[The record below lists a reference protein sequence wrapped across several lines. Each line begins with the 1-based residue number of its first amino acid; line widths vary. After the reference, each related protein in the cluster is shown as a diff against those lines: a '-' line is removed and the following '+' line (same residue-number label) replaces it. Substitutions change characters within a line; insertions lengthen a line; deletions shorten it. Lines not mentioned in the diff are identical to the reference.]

1 MENPF
6 LIYVT
11 RSERAKLFRKIIDVE
26 SPLSPEATDKVLATI
41 KSDGFLLEGLT
52 DKEKRQ
58 MLALARHISATPWPF
73 PPVSAAVPDSTLPGP
88 ASLASSQTVVLPAL
102 SSPLNTS
109 RKIDFDVSL
118 PDQFVSPIS
127 HDVFDV
133 QTLPVP
139 GDPYDPLSHNLPR
152 ENVDLVALSDLVN
165 SLPSAFSIR
174 NVAQHVSVPTV
185 ACSAFSIPITIAA
198 SKSHSDPV
206 PIPISSTQ
214 ESVPIIS
221 VPIAKSSRKG
231 KEKISV
237 SGTAEKRGLSQL
249 DDVETQT
256 DHKLQR
262 KGSTLPPRT
271 TWSRAQVDTHAVPTP
286 SGSKSKGSSKV
297 YKPHLLSP
305 DLFVVWKTHVNRVF
319 IVEKSINEEDLAA
332 KCNIIPLLR
341 YQNLLAPL
349 RHIGPYSTWLA
360 RFHQVFIRGTWY
372 PFGPTEINAYLG
384 TPNHPA
390 SPDPSPHLLATAL
403 THNKVVSWSSD
414 GISSLKL
421 TTVYSVLL
429 RLASA
434 NWVLA
439 VRRHQKE
446 AKVHLPFPCLIY
458 GVLQDHGFMP
468 YKEEVI
474 TTPNNAYIF
483 DDRLKQRGHYDD
495 RASLDQLPA
504 IPPPAPLV
512 SAPASSTDT
521 TSASRPGS
529 RLVPK
534 EPPTLVDRRQIVL
547 TLEASI
553 AQVQQSVTPQQATIS
568 GLAKLRDAQLEEIA
582 RIEAIHAR
590 VLADTGA
597 ASSDSDSED
606 EEDDS
611 DSGTPSAR
619 AIFGSV
625 IASQYGNN
633 GLILTENQNGNSVG
647 AFSSQSPAQMNMN
660 SSPNHAQRAADEF
673 DDPWYLHITENPN
686 LILVSPPLSEVN
698 YASWS
703 RSMKIAL
710 EVKNKFGFADGSI
723 LKPEIN
729 DPKYTIW
736 KRCNNIVCSWI
747 FKSLSPTI
755 AEGVLYLEVASDVWN
770 TLKKRYSQV
779 DSHRIAELQNEIL

>member
-6 LIYVT
+6 LTYVT
-11 RSERAKLFRKIIDVE
+11 RSERANLFRKIIDAE
-26 SPLSPEATDKVLATI
+26 SPLSPEATDK
-41 KSDGFLLEGLT
+41 
-52 DKEKRQ
+52 
-58 MLALARHISATPWPF
+58 PF

-118 PDQFVSPIS
+118 PDQFVFPIS

-139 GDPYDPLSHNLPR
+139 GDPYDPLTHNLPR

-185 ACSAFSIPITIAA
+185 SCSAFSIPITIAA
-198 SKSHSDPV
+198 FKSHSDPV
-206 PIPISSTQ
+206 PIPVSSTQ

-221 VPIAKSSRKG
+221 VPISKSSRKG
-231 KEKISV
+231 NEKISV
-237 SGTAEKRGLSQL
+237 SGIAEKRGLSQL

-256 DHKLQR
+256 DRKLQR
-262 KGSTLPPRT
+262 MSSTLPPRT
-271 TWSRAQVDTHAVPTP
+271 TRSRAQVDTHVVPTP

-305 DLFVVWKTHVNRVF
+305 DLFAVWKTHVNRVF

-341 YQNLLAPL
+341 DQNLLASL
-349 RHIGPYSTWLA
+349 RHIGPYSTWLTAEFYTNLTLDTFTEGSA

-390 SPDPSPHLLATAL
+390 SPDPNPHLLASAL
-403 THNKVVSWSSD
+403 THNKVVSWPSD

-434 NWVLA
+434 NWFPA
-439 VRRHQKE
+439 VRRHQVPEHLAGLLYKIRNR
-446 AKVHLPFPCLIY
+446 LPFNL
-458 GVLQDHGFMP
+458 GM
-468 YKEEVI
+468 
-474 TTPNNAYIF
+474 
-483 DDRLKQRGHYDD
+483 
-495 RASLDQLPA
+495 LPA

-521 TSASRPGS
+521 ASASRPGS

-534 EPPTLVDRRQIVL
+534 EPPTLVARRQIVL

-553 AQVQQSVTPQQATIS
+553 AQVQQSVTSQQVTIS
-568 GLAKLRDAQLEEIA
+568 GLAKLRDAQLEEIT
-582 RIEAIHAR
+582 RMEAIHAR

-611 DSGTPSAR
+611 DSGTR
-619 AIFGSV
+619 LHVF
-625 IASQYGNN
+625 
-633 GLILTENQNGNSVG
+633 VG
-647 AFSSQSPAQMNMN
+647 
-660 SSPNHAQRAADEF
+660 
-673 DDPWYLHITENPN
+673 I
-686 LILVSPPLSEVN
+686 
-698 YASWS
+698 
-703 RSMKIAL
+703 
-710 EVKNKFGFADGSI
+710 G
-723 LKPEIN
+723 
-729 DPKYTIW
+729 
-736 KRCNNIVCSWI
+736 
-747 FKSLSPTI
+747 
-755 AEGVLYLEVASDVWN
+755 
-770 TLKKRYSQV
+770 
-779 DSHRIAELQNEIL
+779 

>member
-6 LIYVT
+6 LTYVT
-11 RSERAKLFRKIIDVE
+11 RSERANLFRKIIDAE
-26 SPLSPEATDKVLATI
+26 SPLTPEATDKVLATI

-52 DKEKRQ
+52 DKEQRQ

-73 PPVSAAVPDSTLPGP
+73 PPVSAVVPDSTLPGP
-88 ASLASSQTVVLPAL
+88 ASLASSQTVVLPAH

-118 PDQFVSPIS
+118 PDQFVSPLS

-139 GDPYDPLSHNLPR
+139 GDPYDPLTHKLPR

-185 ACSAFSIPITIAA
+185 SCSAFSIPITIAA
-198 SKSHSDPV
+198 SKSHSDPI
-206 PIPISSTQ
+206 PIPVSSTQ

-231 KEKISV
+231 KEKIPV

-256 DHKLQR
+256 DRKLQR
-262 KGSTLPPRT
+262 RSSTLPPRT
-271 TWSRAQVDTHAVPTP
+271 TRSRAQVDTHVVPTP
-286 SGSKSKGSSKV
+286 SGSKSEASSKV
-297 YKPHLLSP
+297 NRIFCLPIYLLFGKLMS
-305 DLFVVWKTHVNRVF
+305 
-319 IVEKSINEEDLAA
+319 IVISSSKNPSMKRIWLPTEF
-332 KCNIIPLLR
+332 
-341 YQNLLAPL
+341 YTNLTLDTFTE
-349 RHIGPYSTWLA
+349 GSA

-390 SPDPSPHLLATAL
+390 SPDPNPHLLATAL
-403 THNKVVSWSSD
+403 THNKVVSWPSD

-434 NWVLA
+434 NWVPA
-439 VRRHQKE
+439 VRRHQVPEHLAGLLYKIRNCLPFNLGMVIFSHLMSFLQKKE

-458 GVLQDHGFMP
+458 GVLQDHGFNP

-474 TTPNNAYIF
+474 TTPDNAYIF
-483 DDRLKQRGHYDD
+483 YDRLTQRGHYDD

-521 TSASRPGS
+521 ASASRPGS

-553 AQVQQSVTPQQATIS
+553 AQVQQSVTSQQATIS
-568 GLAKLRDAQLEEIA
+568 SLAKLRDAQLEEIA
-582 RIEAIHAR
+582 RMEAIHAR

-597 ASSDSDSED
+597 ASSDSDSDD

-619 AIFGSV
+619 
-625 IASQYGNN
+625 
-633 GLILTENQNGNSVG
+633 
-647 AFSSQSPAQMNMN
+647 
-660 SSPNHAQRAADEF
+660 
-673 DDPWYLHITENPN
+673 
-686 LILVSPPLSEVN
+686 
-698 YASWS
+698 
-703 RSMKIAL
+703 
-710 EVKNKFGFADGSI
+710 
-723 LKPEIN
+723 
-729 DPKYTIW
+729 
-736 KRCNNIVCSWI
+736 
-747 FKSLSPTI
+747 
-755 AEGVLYLEVASDVWN
+755 
-770 TLKKRYSQV
+770 
-779 DSHRIAELQNEIL
+779 

>member
-6 LIYVT
+6 LIYMT
-11 RSERAKLFRKIIDVE
+11 RLERANLFRKIIDVE

-41 KSDGFLLEGLT
+41 KSDGFLLERLT

-58 MLALARHISATPWPF
+58 MLALARHISAIPWPF

-133 QTLPVP
+133 QTLLVP

-206 PIPISSTQ
+206 PIPVSSTQ

-305 DLFVVWKTHVNRVF
+305 DLFVVWKTHVNRVS

-341 YQNLLAPL
+341 DQNLLASL
-349 RHIGPYSTWLA
+349 RHI
-360 RFHQVFIRGTWY
+360 VFIRGTWY

-403 THNKVVSWSSD
+403 THNKVVSWPSD

-439 VRRHQKE
+439 VRRHQVPEHLAGLLYKIRNRLPFNLGMVIFSHLMSFLQKKE

-458 GVLQDHGFMP
+458 GVLQDHGFIP

-474 TTPNNAYIF
+474 TTPDNAYIF
-483 DDRLKQRGHYDD
+483 DDRLTQRGHYDD

-504 IPPPAPLV
+504 IPPPAPMV

-568 GLAKLRDAQLEEIA
+568 GLAKLRDA
-582 RIEAIHAR
+582 
-590 VLADTGA
+590 
-597 ASSDSDSED
+597 
-606 EEDDS
+606 
-611 DSGTPSAR
+611 
-619 AIFGSV
+619 
-625 IASQYGNN
+625 
-633 GLILTENQNGNSVG
+633 
-647 AFSSQSPAQMNMN
+647 
-660 SSPNHAQRAADEF
+660 
-673 DDPWYLHITENPN
+673 
-686 LILVSPPLSEVN
+686 
-698 YASWS
+698 
-703 RSMKIAL
+703 
-710 EVKNKFGFADGSI
+710 
-723 LKPEIN
+723 
-729 DPKYTIW
+729 
-736 KRCNNIVCSWI
+736 
-747 FKSLSPTI
+747 
-755 AEGVLYLEVASDVWN
+755 
-770 TLKKRYSQV
+770 
-779 DSHRIAELQNEIL
+779 

>member
-6 LIYVT
+6 LIYMT
-11 RSERAKLFRKIIDVE
+11 RLERANLFRKIIDVE
-26 SPLSPEATDKVLATI
+26 SPLSPEATDK
-41 KSDGFLLEGLT
+41 
-52 DKEKRQ
+52 
-58 MLALARHISATPWPF
+58 PF

-133 QTLPVP
+133 QTLSVP

-165 SLPSAFSIR
+165 SLPFAFSIR

-206 PIPISSTQ
+206 PIPVSSTQ

-341 YQNLLAPL
+341 DQNLLASL

-403 THNKVVSWSSD
+403 THNKVVSWPSN

-439 VRRHQKE
+439 VRRHQVPEHLAGLLYKIRNRLPFNLGMVIFSHLMSFLQKKE

-474 TTPNNAYIF
+474 TTPDNAYIF
-483 DDRLKQRGHYDD
+483 DDRLTQRGHYDD

-504 IPPPAPLV
+504 IPPP
-512 SAPASSTDT
+512 APASSTDT

-568 GLAKLRDAQLEEIA
+568 GLVKLRDAQLEETS
-582 RIEAIHAR
+582 
-590 VLADTGA
+590 LA
-597 ASSDSDSED
+597 
-606 EEDDS
+606 
-611 DSGTPSAR
+611 
-619 AIFGSV
+619 
-625 IASQYGNN
+625 
-633 GLILTENQNGNSVG
+633 
-647 AFSSQSPAQMNMN
+647 
-660 SSPNHAQRAADEF
+660 
-673 DDPWYLHITENPN
+673 
-686 LILVSPPLSEVN
+686 
-698 YASWS
+698 
-703 RSMKIAL
+703 
-710 EVKNKFGFADGSI
+710 
-723 LKPEIN
+723 
-729 DPKYTIW
+729 
-736 KRCNNIVCSWI
+736 
-747 FKSLSPTI
+747 
-755 AEGVLYLEVASDVWN
+755 
-770 TLKKRYSQV
+770 
-779 DSHRIAELQNEIL
+779 

>member
-6 LIYVT
+6 LTLT
-11 RSERAKLFRKIIDVE
+11 RSERANLFRKIIDAE

-52 DKEKRQ
+52 DKEQRQ
-58 MLALARHISATPWPF
+58 MLALARHISATPWLF
-73 PPVSAAVPDSTLPGP
+73 PLVLAAVPDSTLPGP

-118 PDQFVSPIS
+118 PDQFVFPIS

-139 GDPYDPLSHNLPR
+139 GDPYDPLTHNLPR

-185 ACSAFSIPITIAA
+185 SCSAFSIPVTIAA

-206 PIPISSTQ
+206 PIPVSSTQ

-231 KEKISV
+231 NEKISV

-256 DHKLQR
+256 DRKLQR
-262 KGSTLPPRT
+262 MSSTLPPRT
-271 TWSRAQVDTHAVPTP
+271 TRSRAQVDTHVVPTP

-305 DLFVVWKTHVNRVF
+305 DLFAVWKTHVNRVF

-341 YQNLLAPL
+341 DQNLLASL
-349 RHIGPYSTWLA
+349 RHIGPYSTWLTAEFYTNLTLDTFTEGSA

-390 SPDPSPHLLATAL
+390 SPDPNPHLLATAL
-403 THNKVVSWSSD
+403 THNKVVSWASD

-434 NWVLA
+434 NWVPA
-439 VRRHQKE
+439 VRRHQVPEHLAGLLYKIRNHLPFNLGMVIFSHLMSFLQKKE
-446 AKVHLPFPCLIY
+446 AKVHLPYPCLIY
-458 GVLQDHGFMP
+458 AVLQDHGFKP

-474 TTPNNAYIF
+474 TTPDNAYIF
-483 DDRLKQRGHYDD
+483 YDRLTQRGHYDD

-521 TSASRPGS
+521 ASASRPGS

-547 TLEASI
+547 TLEASV
-553 AQVQQSVTPQQATIS
+553 AQVQQSVTSQQATIS
-568 GLAKLRDAQLEEIA
+568 GLAKLRDAQLEEIT
-582 RIEAIHAR
+582 RMEAIHAR

-611 DSGTPSAR
+611 DSGTR
-619 AIFGSV
+619 
-625 IASQYGNN
+625 
-633 GLILTENQNGNSVG
+633 LHGNSN
-647 AFSSQSPAQMNMN
+647 PL
-660 SSPNHAQRAADEF
+660 F
-673 DDPWYLHITENPN
+673 DVHL
-686 LILVSPPLSEVN
+686 PLS
-698 YASWS
+698 
-703 RSMKIAL
+703 
-710 EVKNKFGFADGSI
+710 F
-723 LKPEIN
+723 
-729 DPKYTIW
+729 IW
-736 KRCNNIVCSWI
+736 QKG
-747 FKSLSPTI
+747 
-755 AEGVLYLEVASDVWN
+755 E
-770 TLKKRYSQV
+770 
-779 DSHRIAELQNEIL
+779 

>member
-6 LIYVT
+6 LTFVI
-11 RSERAKLFRKIIDVE
+11 RSERANLFRKIIDAE
-26 SPLSPEATDKVLATI
+26 SPLSPEATDRILATI

-58 MLALARHISATPWPF
+58 MLALAHHISATPWPF
-73 PPVSAAVPDSTLPGP
+73 PPVSAAVPDSIPPGP
-88 ASLASSQTVVLPAL
+88 ATLASPPTVVLPTH

-118 PDQFVSPIS
+118 PAQFVSPLS

-133 QTLPVP
+133 QNLPVP

-152 ENVDLVALSDLVN
+152 ENVDLVALSDLVK
-165 SLPSAFSIR
+165 SLPSAYSIR
-174 NVAQHVSVPTV
+174 DVAQHVSVPTV
-185 ACSAFSIPITIAA
+185 SCSAFSIPITIAA
-198 SKSHSDPV
+198 SESHSDPI
-206 PIPISSTQ
+206 PIPVSSTQ

-221 VPIAKSSRKG
+221 VPIAKTSRKG

-249 DDVETQT
+249 DNVETQT
-256 DHKLQR
+256 DRKLQR
-262 KGSTLPPRT
+262 RGSTLPPRT
-271 TWSRAQVDTHAVPTP
+271 TRSRAEADSSVAPTP

-305 DLFVVWKTHVNRVF
+305 DLFAVWKTHVIRVF

-341 YQNLLAPL
+341 DQHLLASL
-349 RHIGPYSTWLA
+349 RHIGPYSTWLTAEFYTNLTLDTFTEGSA

-384 TPNHPA
+384 TPNHPV
-390 SPDPSPHLLATAL
+390 SPDLSPHLLAAAL
-403 THNKVVSWSSD
+403 THNKVVSWPSD
-414 GISSLKL
+414 GLSSLKL
-421 TTVYSVLL
+421 TTFYSVLL

-439 VRRHQKE
+439 VRRHLVPEHLAGLLYKIRNRLPFNLGMVIFSHLMSFLQKKE
-446 AKVHLPFPCLIY
+446 AKIHLPFPCLIY
-458 GVLQDHGFMP
+458 GVLQDHGFKP

-474 TTPNNAYIF
+474 TTTDNVYIF
-483 DDRLKQRGHYDD
+483 DDRLTQKGHYDD

-504 IPPPAPLV
+504 VPPPAPLV

-521 TSASRPGS
+521 ASTSRPGS

-553 AQVQQSVTPQQATIS
+553 AQVQQSVASQQSTIS
-568 GLAKLRDAQLEEIA
+568 GLANLRDAQLQEIA
-582 RIEAIHAR
+582 RMEAIHAQII
-590 VLADTGA
+590 ADTRA
-597 ASSDSDSED
+597 ASSDTDSED
-606 EEDDS
+606 EEDGS

-619 AIFGSV
+619 
-625 IASQYGNN
+625 
-633 GLILTENQNGNSVG
+633 
-647 AFSSQSPAQMNMN
+647 
-660 SSPNHAQRAADEF
+660 
-673 DDPWYLHITENPN
+673 
-686 LILVSPPLSEVN
+686 
-698 YASWS
+698 
-703 RSMKIAL
+703 
-710 EVKNKFGFADGSI
+710 
-723 LKPEIN
+723 
-729 DPKYTIW
+729 
-736 KRCNNIVCSWI
+736 
-747 FKSLSPTI
+747 
-755 AEGVLYLEVASDVWN
+755 
-770 TLKKRYSQV
+770 
-779 DSHRIAELQNEIL
+779 

>member
-6 LIYVT
+6 LIYMT
-11 RSERAKLFRKIIDVE
+11 RLERANLFRKIIDVE
-26 SPLSPEATDKVLATI
+26 SPLSPEATDK
-41 KSDGFLLEGLT
+41 
-52 DKEKRQ
+52 
-58 MLALARHISATPWPF
+58 PF

-133 QTLPVP
+133 QTLSVP

-165 SLPSAFSIR
+165 SLPFAFSIR

-206 PIPISSTQ
+206 PIPVSSTQ

-341 YQNLLAPL
+341 DQNLLASL
-349 RHIGPYSTWLA
+349 RHI
-360 RFHQVFIRGTWY
+360 VFIRGTWY

-403 THNKVVSWSSD
+403 THNKVVSWPSD

-439 VRRHQKE
+439 VRRHQKKE

-474 TTPNNAYIF
+474 TTPDNAYIF
-483 DDRLKQRGHYDD
+483 DDRLTQR
-495 RASLDQLPA
+495 
-504 IPPPAPLV
+504 
-512 SAPASSTDT
+512 
-521 TSASRPGS
+521 GS

-568 GLAKLRDAQLEEIA
+568 GLVKLRDAQLEETS
-582 RIEAIHAR
+582 
-590 VLADTGA
+590 LA
-597 ASSDSDSED
+597 
-606 EEDDS
+606 
-611 DSGTPSAR
+611 
-619 AIFGSV
+619 
-625 IASQYGNN
+625 
-633 GLILTENQNGNSVG
+633 
-647 AFSSQSPAQMNMN
+647 
-660 SSPNHAQRAADEF
+660 
-673 DDPWYLHITENPN
+673 
-686 LILVSPPLSEVN
+686 
-698 YASWS
+698 
-703 RSMKIAL
+703 
-710 EVKNKFGFADGSI
+710 
-723 LKPEIN
+723 
-729 DPKYTIW
+729 
-736 KRCNNIVCSWI
+736 
-747 FKSLSPTI
+747 
-755 AEGVLYLEVASDVWN
+755 
-770 TLKKRYSQV
+770 
-779 DSHRIAELQNEIL
+779 